1 MSDLKVDG
9 IIASTGTNTNLTL
22 QGKGSGKV
30 AIGDGA
36 LLFPDADGS
45 ANQVIETNAS
55 GVLSFVT
62 PASAGWNIIGT
73 VVASDDASLT
83 ITGLDSTYDTYA
95 IGLSDMECAS
105 NATPYLRVGDSGGVD
120 NGASDYG
127 YGVSGTSQAGAE
139 ESHGDTGAS
148 AIHLLS
154 ASTSTVSSAAGKGI
168 GAMLFLHRPGDGTM
182 QPCISGTVIPL
193 WTSTSIYPLHVGGVR
208 FSVITLDRVQ
218 FLWSTGNVKTGRMTV
233 WGIAHA

>member
-1 MSDLKVDG
+1 MSTLKSDAVT
-9 IIASTGTNTNLTL
+9 AVSSNTSITIK
-22 QGKGSGKV
+22 GAGSGVVKL
-30 AIGDGA
+30 GDGE
-36 LLFPDADGS
+36 LTFPDADGS
-45 ANQVIETNAS
+45 DGQVIETNSS

-62 PASAGWNIIGT
+62 PAAAGWNIIGT

-120 NGASDYG
+120 SGASDYG

-154 ASTSTVSSAAGKGI
+154 ASTSTVSAAAGKGI